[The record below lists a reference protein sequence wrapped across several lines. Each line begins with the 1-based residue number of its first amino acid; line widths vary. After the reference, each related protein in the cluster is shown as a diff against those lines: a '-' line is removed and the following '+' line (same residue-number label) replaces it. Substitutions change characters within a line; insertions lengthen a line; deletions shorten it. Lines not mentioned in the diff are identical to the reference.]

1 MMLKYKHALLLHKV
15 YNDMEMGADWLRLNF
30 NQNFNRRVAKFI
42 STDESR
48 YRIGKNQLSN
58 RLTILNN
65 AIELNDINKTYNS
78 YKLIM
83 KKTIFVFH
91 LEYTIN
97 QKSSMPC
104 YLNVCS
110 MQK

>member
-1 MMLKYKHALLLHKV
+1 MRNKIPAEILGL
-15 YNDMEMGADWLRLNF
+15 DQG
-30 NQNFNRRVAKFI
+30 
-42 STDESR
+42 
-48 YRIGKNQLSN
+48 
-58 RLTILNN
+58 ILNN
-65 AIELNDINKTYNS
+65 VIELNDINKTYNS

-97 QKSSMPC
+97 QKSGMPC

-110 MQK
+110 MQKWKHVKKINLLENHFIAEIIMCLGHT

>member
-1 MMLKYKHALLLHKV
+1 MLHGVHIWYST
-15 YNDMEMGADWLRLNF
+15 GIDWEVAGLGSRQIRMLIG
-30 NQNFNRRVAKFI
+30 RR
-42 STDESR
+42 
-48 YRIGKNQLSN
+48 
-58 RLTILNN
+58 
-65 AIELNDINKTYNS
+65 S

-83 KKTIFVFH
+83 KKQFVFN

-97 QKSSMPC
+97 QKSGKPC